1 MSGAAVRTLLID
13 SAQSFAGGP
22 QAGCGA
28 GILDAAAALVALDAM
43 IDRARSEEPDE
54 IEDG

>member
-43 IDRARSEEPDE
+43 IDRERSEEPNE